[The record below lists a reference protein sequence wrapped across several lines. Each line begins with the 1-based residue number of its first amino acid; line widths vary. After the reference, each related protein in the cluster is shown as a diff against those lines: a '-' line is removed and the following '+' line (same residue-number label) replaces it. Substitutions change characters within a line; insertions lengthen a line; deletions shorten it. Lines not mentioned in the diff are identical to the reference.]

1 MSISRFIVSARRKMG
16 LSQKGLAE
24 ALGVSQGSVSKWEAG
39 KESPRAETVEKIRE
53 LSGIPADQPKTEY
66 NHSKN
71 EFAAFLEVPF
81 KGRFSDGLPYE
92 PFDANDLKTLMI
104 YLEEDFQGYQFEA
117 WHVTGMYESLPR
129 SFIGIFR
136 IIDVNSYP
144 HLQSRPARNSK
155 ILVRSADPDGTVSLS
170 IEELYGDDR
179 RGRWLW
185 PLDRRARSRTLPVK
199 MIDEEALNDTPATET
214 TPYADLV
221 AVLYEPSF
229 HYQGSF

>member
-1 MSISRFIVSARRKMG
+1 MSISRFIVTARRKMG

-53 LSGIPADQPKTEY
+53 LSGMSNDEPKAERY
-66 NHSKN
+66 KHSKN

-81 KGRFSDGLPYE
+81 KGRFTDGLPYE
-92 PFDANDLKTLMI
+92 PFDATDFKTLMI

-117 WHVTGMYESLPR
+117 WHVRGMYDSLPH

-136 IIDVNSYP
+136 ILDEDSYP
-144 HLQSRPARNSK
+144 HLRSNAARNSK
-155 ILVRSADPDGTVSLS
+155 ILTQSTDPDGTVSFAL
-170 IEELYGDDR
+170 EELYGNDR
-179 RGRWLW
+179 RGYWLW
-185 PLDRRARSRTLPVK
+185 PLDRKARAITLPI
-199 MIDEEALNDTPATET
+199 MISGEGSDLRVASTV
-214 TPYADLV
+214 PYADLI
-221 AVLYEPSF
+221 AVLYEPSL